1 MTDAELTIFQTCPAG
16 YFSCQ
21 NGTITCIQEQYKCDC
36 SSDCEDGSDEQEV
49 YGGCSSTHIVNCMAK
64 ASGMFNTIFIVCII
78 RRGSKFFIKGGGG
91 WENKERVELKY
102 WRKMHVYS
110 RHECIYISIK
120 SPYGCLKTLIC
131 LFFPNY
137 RCQDH
142 RLFVPNDIWG
152 HCCFSDMR
160 NSAAIFVK
168 KRLYCIRILQTFNK
182 RKEDL

>member
-91 WENKERVELKY
+91 
-102 WRKMHVYS
+102 
-110 RHECIYISIK
+110 
-120 SPYGCLKTLIC
+120 
-131 LFFPNY
+131 
-137 RCQDH
+137 
-142 RLFVPNDIWG
+142 
-152 HCCFSDMR
+152 
-160 NSAAIFVK
+160 
-168 KRLYCIRILQTFNK
+168 
-182 RKEDL
+182 